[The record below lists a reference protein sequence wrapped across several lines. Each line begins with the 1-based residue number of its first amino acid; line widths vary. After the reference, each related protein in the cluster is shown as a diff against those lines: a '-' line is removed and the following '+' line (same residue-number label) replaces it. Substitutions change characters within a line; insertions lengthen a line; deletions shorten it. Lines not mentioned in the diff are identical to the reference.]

1 MSWWMAGGRS
11 ASRLLWACCSTH
23 GVRVTGVWV
32 SLGCAPAVGLLDHV
46 VCCCFYSDCA
56 NSHSHPACASTPSP
70 HLCCHL
76 PFCVFPMTMTDI
88 LTCVRSWLIVVLI
101 CFPNTKGVFF
111 FFNRGTCWSFTWEY
125 CPFSNWIFIAIKLFD
140 SLYILGINP
149 HRMHNWLV
157 LSLHLQNDLVTLP
170 LWQRSFLVQ
179 HNPICLFSIL
189 FSVLLGSSAKRLCW
203 TNILKFLL
211 YVSPSNFIFRQG

>member
-1 MSWWMAGGRS
+1 M
-11 ASRLLWACCSTH
+11 
-23 GVRVTGVWV
+23 WV
-32 SLGCAPAVGLLDHV
+32 SLGCAPTVGLLDHV
-46 VCCCFYSDCA
+46 GVLLLTLRVTCCFYSDCA

-88 LTCVRSWLIVVLI
+88 LTCVRGWLIVVLI

-111 FFNRGTCWSFTWEY
+111 FFLNRGTCWSFTWEY

-157 LSLHLQNDLVTLP
+157 LSLHLQNDLVTLSTA
-170 LWQRSFLVQ
+170 SFVAEK
-179 HNPICLFSIL
+179 LFS
-189 FSVLLGSSAKRLCW
+189 S
-203 TNILKFLL
+203 T
-211 YVSPSNFIFRQG
+211 